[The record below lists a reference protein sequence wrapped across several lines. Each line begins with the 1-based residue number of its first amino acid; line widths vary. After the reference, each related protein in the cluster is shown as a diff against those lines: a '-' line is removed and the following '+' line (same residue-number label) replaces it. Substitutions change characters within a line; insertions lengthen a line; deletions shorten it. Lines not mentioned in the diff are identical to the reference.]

1 MPEVFDSKR
10 DLKSKKAK
18 SPEAD
23 LADQPVVEPDS
34 EESTLPYVSSDSPLK
49 NRSVDEYSQVMVKE
63 KPARNPFRAFAPKP
77 VNTFFDTVDSDET
90 VLLLL
95 RQHPVTQVK
104 WVVIAAIMA
113 FVPFLLSFVNVLSFL
128 PLQFHVVA
136 GVAWY
141 MMIIGFSLESF
152 LSWFFNCY
160 IITDERVIDVD
171 FKSLLFKNISYA
183 KFDKIEDI
191 NFTTSG
197 SLGAIFDFGTVVIQT
212 AAATDEFEFE
222 DVPYPSQVTAF
233 INDLLTEMQ
242 RQNGSRRNN

>member
-1 MPEVFDSKR
+1 
-10 DLKSKKAK
+10 
-18 SPEAD
+18 
-23 LADQPVVEPDS
+23 
-34 EESTLPYVSSDSPLK
+34 
-49 NRSVDEYSQVMVKE
+49 
-63 KPARNPFRAFAPKP
+63 
-77 VNTFFDTVDSDET
+77 
-90 VLLLL
+90 
-95 RQHPVTQVK
+95 
-104 WVVIAAIMA
+104 
-113 FVPFLLSFVNVLSFL
+113 
-128 PLQFHVVA
+128 
-136 GVAWY
+136 
-141 MMIIGFSLESF
+141 
-152 LSWFFNCY
+152 
-160 IITDERVIDVD
+160 VIDVD